1 MSMKPHEFRKK
12 LKGVIHLV
20 LTPFDGNG
28 DLDEKAL
35 RLGLQKVV
43 RDCKN
48 EDVVILTLGT
58 TGEFY
63 SMNEAENRRVVD
75 TVIDEIDGVFPV
87 MVGTGRAG
95 TRYTIE
101 TSKYAQQAG
110 ADGVLLIH
118 PYYVMPTE
126 EDLIHHYEDV
136 AAALDI
142 GICIYNN
149 STTSKLW
156 LNPPIMKRLSK
167 VENIVGLKENTSN
180 PMVFLDM
187 MQTLDENDITI
198 IAGLGHAMFQFMCLF
213 GCAAYVTELLG
224 FAPNLALNLYKAGLA
239 KDIPKIRENVDKIE
253 LLWAFIRNLASRRTK
268 IPSILTP
275 DQTPA
280 VMPYYQAVNKAAMD
294 LTGTP
299 AGKVRAPMSNLTKS
313 DLEELKRVLI
323 QMGCTL
329 A

>member
-1 MSMKPHEFRKK
+1 MSMKPHEFREK
-12 LKGVIHLV
+12 LKGVVHLA

-28 DLDEKAL
+28 DLDERAL

-43 RDCKN
+43 RDCKT
-48 EDVVILTLGT
+48 EDVVILISGT

-63 SMNEAENRRVVD
+63 SMNEAENKRVVE
-75 TVIDEIDGVFPV
+75 TVVDEINGVFPV

-101 TSKYAQQAG
+101 VSKFAQQAG

-142 GICIYNN
+142 GVCIYNN
-149 STTSKLW
+149 CTTSKLW
-156 LNPPIMKRLSK
+156 LNPPAMKKLSK
-167 VENIVGLKENTSN
+167 IDNIVGLKENTAN

-187 MQTLDENDITI
+187 MQTLDKNDITI
-198 IAGLGHAMFQFMCLF
+198 IAGLGHAMFQFMCLY
-213 GCAAYVTELLG
+213 GCAGYVTELLG
-224 FAPNLALNLYKAGLA
+224 FAPNLALDLYKAGLA
-239 KDIPKIRENVDKIE
+239 KDIPRIRETVDKIE
-253 LLWAFIRNLASRRTK
+253 LLWAFIRTLASRRSK
-268 IPSILTP
+268 IPSVLTP

-280 VMPYYQAVNKAAMD
+280 VMPYYQAVNKAAMN

-299 AGKVRAPMSNLTKS
+299 AGKVRAPMANLTQR
-313 DLEELKRVLI
+313 DLDELKVVLA